1 MEECE
6 VGGDWT
12 ISKPVKR
19 ARISECIIHGTDST
33 EAPRKPALLESWK
46 QLFLAAA
53 ELQHGDILEIPRQIT
68 DDKIENVF
76 YHDRCRSTFLLR
88 VARQNR
94 PITSKEVP
102 QIQSIKIMHHLWKM
116 SIRV

>member
-53 ELQHGDILEIPRQIT
+53 EFQHGGILELARKIT
-68 DDKIENVF
+68 GDKIENVF
-76 YHDRCRSTFLLR
+76 YHD
-88 VARQNR
+88 
-94 PITSKEVP
+94 
-102 QIQSIKIMHHLWKM
+102 
-116 SIRV
+116 